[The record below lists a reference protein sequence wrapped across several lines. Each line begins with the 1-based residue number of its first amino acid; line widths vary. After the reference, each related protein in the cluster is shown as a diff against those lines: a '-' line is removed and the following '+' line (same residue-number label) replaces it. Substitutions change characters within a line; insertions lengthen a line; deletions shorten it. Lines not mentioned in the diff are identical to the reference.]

1 MYTDQATIES
11 HLGVTFASS
20 ALAFLT
26 LAINAVDEYI
36 NTETGTSFGEPEEY
50 EEETMKYDGNDKEW
64 LEIDDVCEI
73 SKVTID
79 GVEQVAGTDYVAYPA
94 NETPKQYIRLINETP
109 KNSRLMKSAPF
120 VFTKGVQNIEV
131 TGKFY
136 YSEEV
141 PNAIKVCATLLVG
154 ALVKNAVNNAG
165 TRVIAS
171 ESIGDYNV
179 SYESIATA
187 AETVNASAFLS
198 QFIRPVRSES
208 GFIV

>member
-1 MYTDQATIES
+1 
-11 HLGVTFASS
+11 
-20 ALAFLT
+20 
-26 LAINAVDEYI
+26 
-36 NTETGTSFGEPEEY
+36 
-50 EEETMKYDGNDKEW
+50 
-64 LEIDDVCEI
+64 
-73 SKVTID
+73 
-79 GVEQVAGTDYVAYPA
+79 
-94 NETPKQYIRLINETP
+94 
-109 KNSRLMKSAPF
+109 
-120 VFTKGVQNIEV
+120 V